1 MIIVIDGESGTGK
14 STIAKSVSDILG
26 WLCVKTGDIYRQI
39 AYTALK
45 QGMDCTKEED
55 IIKLLKYSIRDNCL
69 QLFEYTNEDAIH
81 SEECACVAAI
91 MAEVTRI
98 KAVINSSIQLYIK
111 EKNAVVEG
119 RNVVTSMFPE
129 AVVKV
134 LLFAD
139 IETRTARR
147 IKQLENNSDSK
158 SVRESLQYRDKI
170 IPSGNG
176 DYDVFINTSR
186 YDIEDTVSMI
196 LRAYYMRTH
205 TRSLLEF
212 KHFLYSSCQR
222 DTAYNSCVNE
232 WSPSNPTRGHCAIA
246 SMLAYE
252 YFGGSIQ
259 RGYNVKKGEWHYWN
273 VIDDVIYDFTR
284 EQYKDDHICIQDVQS
299 VSFETLIANSDTR
312 CRYELLKERLIC
324 IENNFWRIND
334 LILKCKKCLNAHAP
348 SFQTVSLGSKCEI
361 LVVGEAPAKNGW
373 RLTGKAWINEQGN
386 LVPTGKILKKLLNG
400 IGLDIDEISY
410 MEAIKCYPEKGRIT
424 KEHAT
429 NCKDFCYKQIDILK
443 PQIILSMGKY
453 ATEYLLGAEE
463 KFSDMV
469 GNIYSMTI
477 SNSIYTVIP
486 IYHTSPASPL
496 SYKGNLGVFEKIKNL
511 IL

>member
-1 MIIVIDGESGTGK
+1 MIIAIDGESGTGK
-14 STIAKSVSDILG
+14 STVAKSVSDILG

-45 QGMDCTKEED
+45 RGIDFTKEED
-55 IIKLLKYSIRDNCL
+55 INKLLKYSIRDNCL
-69 QLFEYTNEDAIH
+69 QLHEYTNEDVIH
-81 SEECACVAAI
+81 SEACACAAAI
-91 MAEVTRI
+91 MAEAIGV
-98 KAVINSSIQLYIK
+98 KAVINNSIQLYIK

-119 RNVVTSMFPE
+119 RNVVASMFPE

-139 IETRTARR
+139 IETRTVRR
-147 IKQLENNSDSK
+147 IKQLENNSDLK

-176 DYDVFINTSR
+176 NYDVFINTSI
-186 YDIEDTVSMI
+186 YDVEDTVSMI
-196 LRAYYMRTH
+196 LRAYYKGTH

-222 DTAYNSCVNE
+222 DTAYNSCAND

-246 SMLAYE
+246 AMLVYE
-252 YFGGSIQ
+252 YFGGDIQ

-284 EQYKDDHICIQDVQS
+284 EQYKDDNIRFQDVQS
-299 VSFETLIANSDTR
+299 ASFQTLIENSDTR
-312 CRYELLKERLIC
+312 RRYELLKERSIRV
-324 IENNFWRIND
+324 EKNFWRIND
-334 LILKCKKCLNAHAP
+334 LILKCKKCLNAHSPA
-348 SFQTVSLGSKCEI
+348 FQTVSLGTKCEI

-373 RLTGKAWINEQGN
+373 RLTGKAWINEKGN
-386 LVPTGKILKKLLNG
+386 LVPTGKILQKLLNG

-410 MEAIKCYPEKGRIT
+410 MEAIKCYPEKGRVT
-424 KEHAT
+424 KEHT
-429 NCKDFCYKQIDILK
+429 INCKDFCYKQIDILK
-443 PQIILSMGKY
+443 PQLILSMGKY
-453 ATEYLLGAEE
+453 ATEYLLGNEE

-469 GNIYSMTI
+469 GNIYSITI

-496 SYKGNLGVFEKIKNL
+496 SYKGNLEVFERIKKL
-511 IL
+511 IS